1 MDYLSAMHCS
11 VDDIQNNHNKGEV
24 MRNKK
29 EALLR
34 KGVMGLSVICASLV
48 LVGMT
53 PALAKGPVAAPAA
66 NVEAKQG
73 ALTEARINAVLKE
86 AYEKF
91 KNDQGGKNADYIKA
105 LAEVDSKIF
114 GITLVTPNGKV
125 YEIGDTKAEV
135 SIQSISKVFTAAKV
149 IQEKGE
155 KFMQEKIGV
164 NATGL
169 PFNSIIAIELHG
181 GSASNPFVNAGAIQ
195 STSWVEAKDSKE
207 RWAKIKQ
214 NMDAFAGK
222 KLGFNEKVYHSEVND
237 NKRNQAISKL
247 LDAYGRM
254 GSDPLEATTVYT
266 KQCSV
271 NITSHDLGVMGAT
284 FANHGVNPVTGKRVI
299 DSKYVPKILAIMATA
314 GLYDNAGDWLYLTG
328 TPAKSGVGG
337 GILAIV
343 PGKLGIGVVS
353 PPLDKYGNSV
363 RGQKAAAYIIDKLG
377 LNPLA
382 Q

>member
-1 MDYLSAMHCS
+1 MKSEKRS
-11 VDDIQNNHNKGEV
+11 
-24 MRNKK
+24 
-29 EALLR
+29 LLR
-34 KGVMGLSVICASLV
+34 KGVMGLSIICASLV
-48 LVGMT
+48 LVGMS
-53 PALAKGPVAAPAA
+53 PAQAKGPVTIPG
-66 NVEAKQG
+66 VQIEKKQG
-73 ALTEARINAVLKE
+73 RLTEARINAVLKE

-105 LAEVDSKIF
+105 LAEVDPKIF
-114 GITLVTPNGKV
+114 GITLVTPDGKV

-164 NATGL
+164 NATGM
-169 PFNSIIAIELHG
+169 PFNSIIAIEQHG

-195 STSWVEAKDSKE
+195 ATSWVEAKDAKE
-207 RWAKIKQ
+207 RWTKIKQ

-222 KLGFNEKVYHSEVND
+222 KLNFNEEVYHSEVND
-237 NKRNQAISKL
+237 NKRNQAISKI

-284 FANHGVNPVTGKRVI
+284 FANHGINPVTGKSVI

-363 RGQKAAAYIIDKLG
+363 RGQKAAAFIIDKLG

>member
-1 MDYLSAMHCS
+1 MMEN
-11 VDDIQNNHNKGEV
+11 VFK
-24 MRNKK
+24 
-29 EALLR
+29 
-34 KGVMGLSVICASLV
+34 KGVMTLSVACA
-48 LVGMT
+48 
-53 PALAKGPVAAPAA
+53 ALIMLSTTAVEAKGPLSTEVKTQA
-66 NVEAKQG
+66 VQKT

-91 KNDQGGKNADYIKA
+91 RNNQDGKNADYIKA
-105 LAEVDSKIF
+105 LAVVDSKIF
-114 GITLVTPNGKV
+114 GITLVTPDGKV
-125 YEIGDTKAEV
+125 YEIGDTKEVV

-149 IQEKGE
+149 MQEKGE
-155 KFMQEKIGV
+155 KFIQEKIGV

-169 PFNSIIAIELHG
+169 AFNSIIAIELHD

-207 RWAKIKQ
+207 RWAKIYA
-214 NMDAFAGK
+214 NMDDFAGK
-222 KLGFNEKVYHSEVND
+222 KLGFNDVVYDSEVND
-237 NKRNQAISKL
+237 NKRNQAISKI

-271 NITSHDLGVMGAT
+271 NVSAHDLGVMGAT
-284 FANHGVNPVTGKRVI
+284 FANHGVNPVTGKKVI
-299 DSKYVPKILAIMATA
+299 DSKYVPKILAVMATA

-363 RGQKAAAYIIDKLG
+363 RGQLAAAYIIDKLG
-377 LNPLA
+377 INPLA